1 MAGSTAQGR
10 IVVPGVVI
18 AVAQIAVAAGAVAMG
33 AAITQ
38 IARAVG
44 VGTVA
49 MGTAIALVRI
59 AKITK
64 HMVRGGAGC
73 MTTRV
78 GDGYVAAAAQM
89 VMILAVTQPPA
100 ARTLLMRTGVAL
112 NVSAEIGY
120 MIMGIASIPLAGI
133 NVAFFV
139 TGRDIV
145 ADAVRTASGKTVP
158 FLTGVMLTGQLGVVA
173 ITV

>member
-1 MAGSTAQGR
+1 MVVSIIGGVTIDSARGVLTGV
-10 IVVPGVVI
+10 IVAI
-18 AVAQIAVAAGAVAMG
+18 A
-33 AAITQ
+33 Q
-38 IARAVG
+38 IARA

-49 MGTAIALVRI
+49 MGTAVALVRI

-64 HMVRGGAGC
+64 HMVKGVAGC
-73 MTTRV
+73 MTTWV
-78 GDGYVAAAAQM
+78 GDGYASAAAQM

-100 ARTLLMRTGVAL
+100 ARTLFMRAGVAL
-112 NVSAEIGY
+112 NVSAEIGD
-120 MIMGIASIPLAGI
+120 MGMGIAFVPLAGI
-133 NVAFFV
+133 NAAFFV